1 MAITDCRH
9 FNGYKP
15 CGKSEICDELC
26 SSLSVPS
33 TRILLIHLGALGAV
47 LRSTA
52 LLPAVRRKFPG
63 AHITWVTSKPAD
75 QLLKNNSLIDRIF
88 TTENSD
94 LLALSALE
102 FDIALCV
109 DKSLEAAG
117 VLKQTYADFIYGFG
131 VIPSTG
137 AIVPATPAAEELW
150 EIGLNDYKKF
160 KENQKAETQLVAEA
174 LELPYSRDAYSIE
187 FTASEQAEIAKRKA
201 AFSKDGK
208 IVVGLNTGCAGVI
221 PYKKLTVETH
231 RKLIA
236 RLLEH
241 ENVSVVLLGG
251 KEDTDRNQRIGYG
264 LNIIHSPTESG
275 LRDGLMS
282 VAACD
287 IVVTGDSLGMHM
299 AIGLNK
305 WTVAWFGPTC
315 AQEIDLFDRGVKILA
330 QVTCGPCW
338 KRSCS
343 KPQMCYD
350 MVSLEQL
357 EEAVLHGCQVIVTEN
372 ERVNAVIADSNE
384 PSSSNEASV

>member
-1 MAITDCRH
+1 M
-9 FNGYKP
+9 N
-15 CGKSEICDELC
+15 
-26 SSLSVPS
+26 VPS

-47 LRSTA
+47 MRSTA
-52 LLPAVRRKFPG
+52 LLPAIRRKFPNC
-63 AHITWVTSKPAD
+63 HITWATSKPAD
-75 QLLKNNSLIDRIF
+75 QLLKNNPLIDRIF

-94 LLALSALE
+94 LLGLSALE

-117 VLKQTYADFIYGFG
+117 VLKRTYADFIYGFA
-131 VIPSTG
+131 VVPATG

-160 KENQKAETQLVAEA
+160 KENQKPESQLNAEA
-174 LELPYSRDAYSIE
+174 LELPYNRDAYSVS
-187 FTASEQAEIAKRKA
+187 FTAAEKSEIANRKA
-201 AFSKDGK
+201 TFSKGGK

-236 RLLEH
+236 RLLEYD
-241 ENVSVVLLGG
+241 NVSIVLLGG

-264 LNIIHSPTESG
+264 YNVIQSPTENG

-287 IVVTGDSLGMHM
+287 VIVTGDSLGMHM
-299 AIGLNK
+299 SIALGK

-315 AQEIDLFDRGVKILA
+315 AQEIDLYDRGVKILS
-330 QVTCGPCW
+330 QVSCSPCW
-338 KRSCS
+338 KRTCN

-350 MVSLEQL
+350 MVSLEQI
-357 EEAVLHGCQVIVTEN
+357 EEAVMHGCQVVATEN
-372 ERVNAVIADSNE
+372 ERSIEELNDS
-384 PSSSNEASV
+384 SASDEASV

>member
-1 MAITDCRH
+1 M
-9 FNGYKP
+9 
-15 CGKSEICDELC
+15 
-26 SSLSVPS
+26 SVPS

-52 LLPAVRRKFPG
+52 LLPAIRRKFPN
-63 AHITWVTSKPAD
+63 AHITWVTSRPAD
-75 QLLKNNSLIDRIF
+75 QLLKNNSMIDRVF

-94 LLALSALE
+94 LLAISALE

-117 VLKQTYADFIYGFG
+117 VLKRTYADFIYGFA
-131 VIPSTG
+131 VVPATG
-137 AIVPATPAAEELW
+137 SIVPATPAAEELW

-160 KENQKAETQLVAEA
+160 KENQKTENQLVTEA
-174 LELPYSRDAYSIE
+174 LELPYSRDHYSVK
-187 FTASEQAEIAKRKA
+187 FTDAEKAEIAIRKA
-201 AFSKDGK
+201 AFSKGGK

-221 PYKKLTVETH
+221 PYKKMTIETH

-264 LNIIHSPTESG
+264 FNVIQTPTESG

-287 IVVTGDSLGMHM
+287 IVVSGDSLGMHM
-299 AIGLNK
+299 AIALNK

-315 AQEIDLFDRGVKILA
+315 SQEIDLYDRGVKILA
-330 QVTCGPCW
+330 QVSCGPCW
-338 KRSCS
+338 KRSCN
-343 KPQMCYD
+343 KTQMCYD

-357 EEAVLHGCQVIVTEN
+357 EEAVLHGVQVVTTEN
-372 ERVNAVIADSNE
+372 ERLIDS
-384 PSSSNEASV
+384 PQVDVGL